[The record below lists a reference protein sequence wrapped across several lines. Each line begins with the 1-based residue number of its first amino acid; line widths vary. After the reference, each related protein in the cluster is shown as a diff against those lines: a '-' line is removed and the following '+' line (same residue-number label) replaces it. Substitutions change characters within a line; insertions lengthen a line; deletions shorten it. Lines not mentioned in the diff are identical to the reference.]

1 MQEYLLDND
10 INIMSNKKENIRQ
23 IRLNQ
28 DLKCVPF
35 KGFHLGKRLYN
46 IITGSTSKVNIR

>member
-1 MQEYLLDND
+1 MN
-10 INIMSNKKENIRQ
+10 NKKENIRQ
-23 IRLNQ
+23 IGLNQ

-35 KGFHLGKRLYN
+35 KGFHLDKRLYN